1 MGAQEEEG
9 GVKRGRDTG
18 SHLGDVRAQRAVDAR
33 AADAHERAEGEYG
46 PVGGGGVVAAVGAA
60 EVGLLEL
67 GLGSAA
73 WG

>member
-1 MGAQEEEG
+1 M
-9 GVKRGRDTG
+9 
-18 SHLGDVRAQRAVDAR
+18 RAERAVDAG

-67 GLGSAA
+67 GSGSAA
-73 WG
+73 